1 MAFTF
6 GRGERIGR
14 WLREKPKSFLD
25 WEKIEG
31 VLTPELCNQHKQEE
45 GTPML
50 LDQATSRN
58 VSRALN
64 EINGF
69 DWEGDFKPMA
79 LQVLK
84 DLVQKQLEEEM
95 AEYLG
100 LSRYEHAL
108 DRPDYRNGYYIRH
121 LLTEMGDLELVV
133 PRRRKGGF
141 PTKLFERYARRCRS
155 EGLGLDHLTHC
166 PESGSGGP
174 SLPRPLA
181 PGPLSLSILR
191 WRGVK
196 EQRSA

>member
-1 MAFTF
+1 MYGSVCKFDWGREDGEKMTLTF
-6 GRGERIGR
+6 GREERIGR

-69 DWEGDFKPMA
+69 EWEGDFKPMA
-79 LQVLK
+79 LQALK
-84 DLVQKQLEEEM
+84 DLVQKQLQEDM

-108 DRPDYRNGYYIRH
+108 DRPDYRNGHYVRH
-121 LLTEMGDLELVV
+121 LLTEMGDLCRAAAKAVFRPSSLSAM
-133 PRRRKGGF
+133 PGAAARSIGF
-141 PTKLFERYARRCRS
+141 YWRVFVWGCR
-155 EGLGLDHLTHC
+155 
-166 PESGSGGP
+166 PAK
-174 SLPRPLA
+174 LPRC
-181 PGPLSLSILR
+181 
-191 WRGVK
+191 
-196 EQRSA
+196 